1 MRWLYLH
8 FPALALDA
16 LLADDPA
23 AGCWALLDAGNRL
36 QQCNGA
42 ALAVG
47 LQPGMALAEALALC
61 DELQA
66 LRLQPAQEQQALQR
80 LAEDCYQLVARIH
93 PDPPRGLWLELATMA
108 RLHGAPPVLA
118 AQLTSRLRAQGYRLQ
133 AVLASQP
140 WAARLLARAGHH
152 CLDDDLPGLQQQLSA
167 LPLTRCQL
175 QPRQL
180 ERLQGWGLAQL
191 GQLQAL
197 PLAEVRRRA
206 GAELVLW
213 LQRLAAPGPPAVPAY
228 QPSPQFDDR
237 LTLLYEAEQSEGVL
251 FVLQRQLQRLQ
262 LWLRQRQLAASA
274 LQLELG
280 HRQLPA
286 TCLRLASAQPEGMA
300 ANWLMLARL
309 QLARQPLL
317 APVCW
322 LRLRSQTLEP
332 LPPPAADLWQAASGA
347 LSPDQLLSR
356 LQARLSPDQLQGLAA
371 RPEHVPEQAGQLVAA
386 ALGGGDY
393 AHGGRPLWL
402 LPEPLPLAAPWPLLD
417 GPERLVSQWW
427 AEPVQRDYYR
437 ARAPD
442 GRPAWLFRTSAG
454 RWFVHGWFG

>member
-1 MRWLYLH
+1 MLWLYLH

-23 AGCWALLDAGNRL
+23 DGYWVLLDDGNRVV
-36 QQCNGA
+36 QANAA
-42 ALAVG
+42 ALATGVC
-47 LQPGMALAEALALC
+47 PGMALAEALTLC
-61 DELQA
+61 DALQA
-66 LRLQPAQEQQALQR
+66 QRLQPAQEQQALQR
-80 LAEDCYQLVARIH
+80 LVDDCYRLVACIH
-93 PDPPRGLWLELATMA
+93 PDPPRGLWLELASMT
-108 RLHGAPPVLA
+108 RLYGPPAALA
-118 AQLTSRLRAQGYRLQ
+118 ERLLTQVQGQGYRLQ
-133 AVLASQP
+133 AALAPQP
-140 WAARLLARAGHH
+140 WAARLLARAGRHW
-152 CLDDDLPGLQQQLSA
+152 LADDLQGLQHQLAA
-167 LPLTRCQL
+167 LPLTGCEL
-175 QPRQL
+175 APRQL
-180 ERLQGWGLAQL
+180 ERLQGWGLQQL
-191 GQLQAL
+191 GQLLAL
-197 PLAEVRRRA
+197 PRAEVRRRA
-206 GAELVLW
+206 GAELALW
-213 LQRLAAPGPPAVPAY
+213 LQRLAEPGPPPLPPY
-228 QPSPQFDDR
+228 QPSPRFEER

-262 LWLRQRQLAASA
+262 LWLRQRQLAASV

-322 LRLRSQTLEP
+322 LHLRSLTLEP

-371 RPEHVPEQAGQLVAA
+371 RAAHVPEQAGQLVAA
-386 ALGGGDY
+386 AMGGGDY
-393 AHGGRPLWL
+393 AHSRRPLWL
-402 LPEPLPLAAPWPLLD
+402 LPQPQPLAEPWPLLD
-417 GPERLVSQWW
+417 GPERLASQWW

-437 ARAPD
+437 ALAPD
-442 GRPAWLFRTSAG
+442 GRPAWLFRTAGG
-454 RWFVHGWFG
+454 RWFLHGWFG